1 MNSLS
6 ETKKAITTLLILF
19 AEYIAWKDFGDR
31 GNPCYDPYK
40 FADSQEAYDAALSEM
55 YTTLAMP
62 KGSPEHIQLGSRI
75 ASLLDCKYVTYD
87 WVKKVVGRL
96 LSSTDYNELKEMT
109 ALSIAVRRGMKQK
122 GLTTIDSIEEAL
134 S

>member
-6 ETKKAITTLLILF
+6 ETKRAITEVLIPYADCF
-19 AEYIAWKDFGDR
+19 AWKDFGDR

-40 FADSQEAYDAALSEM
+40 LADSQEAYNSAVSEM
-55 YTTLAMP
+55 YVALAMP

-87 WVKKVVGRL
+87 WLRKVVGRA